1 MNGGNAMGYTTEFI
15 GTFTINRPVSEDV
28 ASLFRGLTNTRRM
41 KRDNAYLIEHG
52 YGDCGIDGEFFVE
65 DLENYGQDS
74 CLESIIEYNFPP
86 STQPSLWC
94 NWELLDDNQTICWN
108 YAEKFYNYVEWI
120 EYLINNLLKP
130 KNYIVNGV
138 VAYQGE
144 DFDDFGTIFVR
155 DNNVHHFPKLRKPL
169 DSFQ

>member
-1 MNGGNAMGYTTEFI
+1 MGYTTEFI
-15 GTFTINRPVSEDV
+15 GTFTINKPVSE
-28 ASLFRGLTNTRRM
+28 
-41 KRDNAYLIEHG
+41 
-52 YGDCGIDGEFFVE
+52 
-65 DLENYGQDS
+65 
-74 CLESIIEYNFPP
+74 
-86 STQPSLWC
+86 
-94 NWELLDDNQTICWN
+94 
-108 YAEKFYNYVEWI
+108 AEKFYNYVEWI

-155 DNNVHHFPKLRKPL
+155 DNHVHHFPQLRKPL